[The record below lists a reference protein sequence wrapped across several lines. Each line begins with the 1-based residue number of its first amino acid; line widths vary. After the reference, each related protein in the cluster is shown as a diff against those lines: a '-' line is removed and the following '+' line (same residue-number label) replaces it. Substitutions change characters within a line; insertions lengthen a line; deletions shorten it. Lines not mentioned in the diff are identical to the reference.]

1 MGVTRKTRDM
11 ERAVNNGKETGMKDK
26 NVEKKI
32 SRKEH
37 YS

>member
-11 ERAVNNGKETGMKDK
+11 ERAGKNGKETRMKDRK
-26 NVEKKI
+26 VEKKI

-37 YS
+37 YN